1 MNKIYNVVWSRVR
14 GQLIAVSEFS
24 RSNGKCSTTQVVTA
38 APGVAGR
45 TAASGRSRP
54 SWTKLGL
61 MSLAVSAAMGCM
73 ATDAA
78 AQVSYAAGEN
88 AYAGPGGNTGPW
100 AFYNPAFSA
109 GTLLYGT
116 AVGNYAYANGEGSSA
131 YGDHAT
137 VKGRIGSAFGA
148 YSEAAGDGS
157 TAIGASARALPDFSI
172 AIGTN
177 AQALK
182 DTGQSIPGRE
192 DIGTIA
198 IGAGALAQGDNS
210 DPLHV
215 SAPNAF
221 GGYSSATASGAVA
234 LGEGAASSGY
244 YANALGSYSKAS
256 GAGAVAVGGGAQASA
271 QGAVAIGGATSVD
284 NATALS
290 GYASASGV
298 NAIAIG
304 SGAQATGARSISIGT
319 GNVVSG
325 ASSGAF
331 GDPSTVTG
339 TGSYSFGNN
348 NTINSNNA
356 FVLGNNVT
364 IGPGFDGSVALGSG
378 TTLAAANPTGSAT
391 ITTSSGGQL
400 TLSGF
405 AGANPTSVVSVG
417 APGAERQITN
427 VAAGRITP
435 TSTDAVNGSQL
446 YAVASTIDNAV
457 NGGGIKYFHANS
469 TLADSTAAGTD
480 SVAVGPAA
488 LAYGNDSIA
497 EGTNATAGVSGNSAV
512 AGDVALGSGAQAT
525 GGRSLALGANASVN
539 TAGGV
544 ALGAGSVANRAAG
557 TYTDPITGSSFTTAF
572 GAVSVGLEGSLRQIT
587 NVAAGTQATDAVN
600 VGQLQGA
607 IAQLNQT
614 IQNITNGSNSG
625 NTGNN
630 GNNTGQTVSGQWITG
645 NPSTYTP
652 PVASGIG
659 STAAGSGSVA
669 SGANSVAIGDG
680 ASASGNNSVA
690 LGAHSVA
697 SAPNTVSVGSVGNE
711 RTISNVAPGVNGTD
725 AVNVNQLNSGIG
737 NAVGQANQYT
747 DQKVDHLRREM
758 NGGVAAAMAVAGLP
772 QPTAP
777 GKSMVAIAGSTWQG
791 QQGFAL
797 GVSTISENGKWLYK
811 GSLTTS
817 TRGGTGAVLGAGY
830 QW

>member
-1 MNKIYNVVWSRVR
+1 MR

-24 RSNGKCSTTQVVTA
+24 GSNAKGSTTRVARA
-38 APGVAGR
+38 APGVAAHV
-45 TAASGRSRP
+45 AASRRSRP
-54 SWTKLGL
+54 SWVKLGL
-61 MSLAVSAAMGCM
+61 MSLSVSAAMGWM

-78 AQVSYAAGEN
+78 AQVSYAAGYN
-88 AYAGPGGNTGPW
+88 AYAGPGSNTGPW

-137 VKGRIGSAFGA
+137 AQGRIGTALGA
-148 YSEAAGDGS
+148 YSEAAGDGG

-221 GGYSSATASGAVA
+221 GGYTVATASGAVA
-234 LGEGAASSGY
+234 LGEGAASSAY

-256 GAGAVAVGGGAQASA
+256 GAGAVAVGGGAEATA
-271 QGAVAIGGATSVD
+271 QGAVAIGGATSVND
-284 NATALS
+284 ATALS
-290 GYASASGV
+290 GYASASGI
-298 NAIAIG
+298 NAIAVG
-304 SGAQATGARSISIGT
+304 SGAQATGSQSISIGT

-325 ASSGAF
+325 ANAGAF

-348 NTINSNNA
+348 NTINANNA
-356 FVLGNNVT
+356 FVLGNNVR
-364 IGPGFDGSVALGSG
+364 IGSGLDGSVALGNG
-378 TTLAAANPTGSAT
+378 AAVAAANPTGSAT
-391 ITTSSGGQL
+391 ITTTSGGQL

-446 YAVASTIDNAV
+446 YAVASTIDSAV

-469 TLADSTAAGTD
+469 TLADSTAAGAD

-497 EGTNATAGVSGNSAV
+497 EGTNATAGVSGNPAV

-539 TAGGV
+539 AAGGV

-557 TYTDPITGSSFTTAF
+557 TYTDPITGGSFTTAF

-607 IAQLNQT
+607 IAQLNQS

-625 NTGNN
+625 NN
-630 GNNTGQTVSGQWITG
+630 GNNSGQTVSGQWITG

-697 SAPNTVSVGSVGNE
+697 SAPNTVSVGSAGNE

-737 NAVGQANQYT
+737 NALSQANQYT

-777 GKSMVAIAGSTWQG
+777 GKSMVALAGSTWQG

-797 GVSTISENGKWLYK
+797 GVSTIAENGKWLYK
-811 GSLTTS
+811 GALTTS

>member
-1 MNKIYNVVWSRVR
+1 
-14 GQLIAVSEFS
+14 
-24 RSNGKCSTTQVVTA
+24 
-38 APGVAGR
+38 
-45 TAASGRSRP
+45 
-54 SWTKLGL
+54 

-348 NTINSNNA
+348 NTINSNSA

-378 TTLAAANPTGSAT
+378 TTVAAANPTGSAT

-497 EGTNATAGVSGNSAV
+497 EGTNATAGVSGNPAV
-512 AGDVALGSGAQAT
+512 AGDVALGSGARGASGVAPAGLRWPAFGSSTNCTSIGAFQKSRARSEIRPENWLLTQSSLKRFGAAIDSVFAAASKAT
-525 GGRSLALGANASVN
+525 GAKGLIHVTYCWGVNSRSNSAEQCCQKSFIEELSLFRLHARRAAALVADAQQGPVRPCGRASV
-539 TAGGV
+539 AC
-544 ALGAGSVANRAAG
+544 
-557 TYTDPITGSSFTTAF
+557 
-572 GAVSVGLEGSLRQIT
+572 
-587 NVAAGTQATDAVN
+587 ATRV
-600 VGQLQGA
+600 
-607 IAQLNQT
+607 
-614 IQNITNGSNSG
+614 
-625 NTGNN
+625 
-630 GNNTGQTVSGQWITG
+630 
-645 NPSTYTP
+645 
-652 PVASGIG
+652 
-659 STAAGSGSVA
+659 
-669 SGANSVAIGDG
+669 
-680 ASASGNNSVA
+680 
-690 LGAHSVA
+690 
-697 SAPNTVSVGSVGNE
+697 
-711 RTISNVAPGVNGTD
+711 
-725 AVNVNQLNSGIG
+725 
-737 NAVGQANQYT
+737 
-747 DQKVDHLRREM
+747 
-758 NGGVAAAMAVAGLP
+758 
-772 QPTAP
+772 
-777 GKSMVAIAGSTWQG
+777 
-791 QQGFAL
+791 
-797 GVSTISENGKWLYK
+797 
-811 GSLTTS
+811 
-817 TRGGTGAVLGAGY
+817 
-830 QW
+830 

>member
-1 MNKIYNVVWSRVR
+1 MR
-14 GQLIAVSEFS
+14 GQLIAVSEFAG
-24 RSNGKCSTTQVVTA
+24 SNGKGPTTRVVTA
-38 APGVAGR
+38 ASGVAAR
-45 TAASGRSRP
+45 HAASGRSRP
-54 SWTKLGL
+54 SWAKLGL
-61 MSLAVSAAMGCM
+61 MSLAVSAAMGGI
-73 ATDAA
+73 AADAV
-78 AQVSYAAGEN
+78 AQVSYAAGFN
-88 AYAGPGGNTGPW
+88 AYAGPGGNTGSW

-109 GTLLYGT
+109 GALLYGT

-137 VKGRIGSAFGA
+137 AKGRIGTALGA
-148 YSEAAGDGS
+148 YAEAAGDGS
-157 TAIGASARALPDFSI
+157 NAFGASARALPDFSI

-198 IGAGALAQGDNS
+198 IGANSIAQGDNS

-221 GGYSSATASGAVA
+221 GGYTSATASGAVA
-234 LGEGAASSGY
+234 LGEGAASSAY

-256 GAGAVAVGGGAQASA
+256 GAGAVAVGGGAEATA
-271 QGAVAIGGATSVD
+271 QGAVAIGGATSV
-284 NATALS
+284 NSATALS
-290 GYASASGV
+290 GYASASGI
-298 NAIAIG
+298 NAVAIG
-304 SGAQATGARSISIGT
+304 SGAQATGSQSISIGT

-325 ASSGAF
+325 ANAGAF

-348 NTINSNNA
+348 NTINANNA
-356 FVLGNNVT
+356 FVLGSNVT
-364 IGPGFDGSVALGSG
+364 IGSGLDGSVALGNG
-378 TTLAAANPTGSAT
+378 TTVAAANPTSSAT
-391 ITTSSGGQL
+391 ITTTSGGQL

-469 TLADSTAAGTD
+469 TLPDSTAAGTD

-497 EGTNATAGVSGNSAV
+497 EGTNATAGVSGNPAV
-512 AGDVALGSGAQAT
+512 SGDVALGSGAQAT

-557 TYTDPITGSSFTTAF
+557 TYTDPITGGSFTTAF

-607 IAQLNQT
+607 IAQLNQS

-625 NTGNN
+625 SNGGN
-630 GNNTGQTVSGQWITG
+630 GNNTGQNVSGQWITG

-690 LGAHSVA
+690 LGANSVA

>member
-1 MNKIYNVVWSRVR
+1 
-14 GQLIAVSEFS
+14 
-24 RSNGKCSTTQVVTA
+24 
-38 APGVAGR
+38 
-45 TAASGRSRP
+45 
-54 SWTKLGL
+54 
-61 MSLAVSAAMGCM
+61 MSLSVAAALGAM

-78 AQVSYAAGEN
+78 AQVSYAAGYN

-100 AFYNPAFSA
+100 AFYNPAFSP
-109 GTLLYGT
+109 GSLLYGT
-116 AVGNYAYANGEGSSA
+116 AVGNYAYANGEGGSA
-131 YGDHAT
+131 HGDHAAAT
-137 VKGRIGSAFGA
+137 GRLGTALGV
-148 YSEAAGDGS
+148 YSEAAGDGG
-157 TAIGASARALPDFSI
+157 TAIGASARALPDFSL

-198 IGAGALAQGDNS
+198 IGSGAFAQGDNS

-234 LGEGAASSGY
+234 LGEGAASSAY
-244 YANALGSYSKAS
+244 YANALGAYSKAS
-256 GAGAVAVGGGAQASA
+256 GAGAVAVGGGAEATA
-271 QGAVAIGGATSVD
+271 QGSVAIGGATSVN

-304 SGAQATGARSISIGT
+304 SGAQATGSQSISIGT

-325 ASSGAF
+325 ANAGAF

-348 NTINSNNA
+348 NTINANNA

-364 IGPGFDGSVALGSG
+364 IGSGLDGSVALGNG
-378 TTLAAANPTGSAT
+378 TTVAAANPTSSAT
-391 ITTSSGGQL
+391 ITTTSGGQL

-427 VAAGRITP
+427 VAAGRITS

-469 TLADSTAAGTD
+469 AAPDSTAAGAD

-488 LAYGNDSIA
+488 VAYGQDSIA
-497 EGTNATAGVSGNSAV
+497 EGANASAGVSGNPAI
-512 AGDVALGSGAQAT
+512 AGDVALGSGAQAA

-557 TYTDPITGSSFTTAF
+557 TYTDPITGSSFTTAL

-607 IAQLNQT
+607 IAQLNQS
-614 IQNITNGSNSG
+614 IRNITNGSNSG
-625 NTGNN
+625 NNGNN

-645 NPSTYTP
+645 NPSTYTA

-669 SGANSVAIGDG
+669 SGTNSVALGDG
-680 ASASGNNSVA
+680 ASAAGNNSVA

-697 SAPNTVSVGSVGNE
+697 TAPNTVSVGSVGNE

-725 AVNVNQLNSGIG
+725 AVNVNQLNNGIG